1 MPLSLKTEIQQLTG
15 MCSDSFIPTPFDRP
29 VQALVSLVGAGPG
42 DPELLTI
49 RALKRLQ
56 QAQVLLYDFLVSPN
70 IVDLAPASCERI
82 CVGKRASNHTLTQAE
97 INQLL
102 LDKARQG
109 LRVVRLKGGDPFMFG
124 RGGEELQEL
133 ARAGIACEIVPGITA
148 ALGAAASSGIP
159 LTHRDH
165 AQMVSFV
172 TGHRKQDSSNLDW
185 VQHLSPHSTLVIYMG
200 LGQAPRIARELI
212 AYGHLPATPV
222 AAIAHATTAQQQ
234 VLISTLANIEADLQA
249 AKLQSPALLIVGS
262 VVQLHSALYPL
273 IQQAAKQIA
282 TQAG

>member
-1 MPLSLKTEIQQLTG
+1 MTLSLKIEIQQLTG
-15 MCSDSFIPTPFDRP
+15 MCSDSFIPTPYSRP
-29 VQALVSLVGAGPG
+29 AQTLVSLVGAGPG

-56 QAQVLLYDFLVSPN
+56 QAQVLLYDFLVSPG

-82 CVGKRASNHTLTQAE
+82 CVGKRASNHTLTQTE

-102 LDKARQG
+102 LDKAQQG

-172 TGHRKQDSSNLDW
+172 TGHRKQDSNNLDW
-185 VQHLSPHSTLVIYMG
+185 LQHLSHHSTLVIYMG